1 MAANSI
7 ILLPSETH
15 TDSNALP
22 IESIGERQKAAG
34 YYGMTDG
41 FHTVQIQLT
50 SFIGTVKIQGTLA
63 TTPIENDWVDVR
75 MSLQGSTELISELVY
90 ASAASPNVIYNFV
103 GNFVWVRAVAVNWTT
118 GAINRILL
126 NF

>member
-7 ILLPSETH
+7 VLLPSETH

-22 IESIGERQKAAG
+22 IESIGEKQKAAG

-41 FHTVQIQLT
+41 FHSVQIQLT
-50 SFIGTVKIQGTLA
+50 SFIGSVKIQGSLA
-63 TTPIENDWVDVR
+63 TDPGESDWVDIR
-75 MSLQGSTELISELVY
+75 MSLQGSNDLISELVY
-90 ASAASPNVIYNFV
+90 ASATSPNVIYNFV
-103 GNFVWVRAVAVNWTT
+103 GNFVWVRAIVINWTT
-118 GAINRILL
+118 GAINRVLM

>member
-22 IESIGERQKAAG
+22 IESIGEKQKAGG
-34 YYGMTDG
+34 YYGMADG
-41 FHTVQIQLT
+41 FHTVQIQLS
-50 SFIGTVKIQGTLA
+50 SFIGSVRIQGSLA
-63 TTPIENDWVDVR
+63 TDPIDDDWVDIR
-75 MSLQGSTELISELVY
+75 MALPGSNDLISELIY
-90 ASAASPNVIYNFV
+90 ASAESPNVIYNFV
-103 GNFVWVRAVAVNWTT
+103 GNFVWVRATVTNWTT